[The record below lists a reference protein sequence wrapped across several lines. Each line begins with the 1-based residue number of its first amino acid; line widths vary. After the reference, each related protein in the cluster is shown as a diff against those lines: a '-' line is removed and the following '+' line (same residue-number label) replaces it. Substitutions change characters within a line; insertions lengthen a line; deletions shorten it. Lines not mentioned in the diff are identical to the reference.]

1 MQIKDSIV
9 AREAMMTSIINH
21 FGEVA
26 PMVEHNVFSWMNF
39 LSEDYDGGMWD
50 YHELSNGGFYM
61 TPPAG
66 MYKVHQ
72 KGNMFCEVI
81 SVQLSGVIA
90 TYFSLYSLSLRDY
103 EDAELYYK
111 YICLL
116 NEYIDQLDPKSR
128 KLVLSALD

>member
-1 MQIKDSIV
+1 MQTKDSIV

-81 SVQLSGVIA
+81 SAQLSGIIA

>member
-9 AREAMMTSIINH
+9 AREAMITSIINH

-81 SVQLSGVIA
+81 SARLSGVIA

>member
-39 LSEDYDGGMWD
+39 LSEDYDGRMWD

-72 KGNMFCEVI
+72 KGTMFCEVI
-81 SVQLSGVIA
+81 SAQLAGIIA

>member
-21 FGEVA
+21 FGEAA

-81 SVQLSGVIA
+81 SAKLAGIIA

-103 EDAELYYK
+103 EDAEFYYK

>member
-1 MQIKDSIV
+1 MQIEDSIV
-9 AREAMMTSIINH
+9 EHEAMMASITNH

-26 PMVEHNVFSWMNF
+26 PMVEHNVFSWMKF
-39 LSEDYDGGMWD
+39 FSEDYNGGIWD

-72 KGNMFCEVI
+72 KENGFCKVI
-81 SVQLSGVIA
+81 SAQLAGIIA

-116 NEYIDQLDPKSR
+116 NEYIDQLDQKSR
-128 KLVLSALD
+128 KLVRLALD

>member
-39 LSEDYDGGMWD
+39 LSKDYDGGMWD

-66 MYKVHQ
+66 MYKVH
-72 KGNMFCEVI
+72 
-81 SVQLSGVIA
+81 
-90 TYFSLYSLSLRDY
+90 
-103 EDAELYYK
+103 
-111 YICLL
+111 
-116 NEYIDQLDPKSR
+116 LDPKSR

>member
-9 AREAMMTSIINH
+9 AHEARMTSIISH

-26 PMVEHNVFSWMNF
+26 PMVENNVFSWMKF

-72 KGNMFCEVI
+72 KGNIVSKSYLRSF
-81 SVQLSGVIA
+81 SGIIA

-103 EDAELYYK
+103 EDRRV
-111 YICLL
+111 LL
-116 NEYIDQLDPKSR
+116 QIYLPSKRILK
-128 KLVLSALD
+128 

>member
-9 AREAMMTSIINH
+9 AHEARMTSIINN

-26 PMVEHNVFSWMNF
+26 PMVEHNVFSWMKF

-81 SVQLSGVIA
+81 SAQLAGIIA
-90 TYFSLYSLSLRDY
+90 TYFSIYSISLRDY

>member
-21 FGEVA
+21 FGEAA

-66 MYKVHQ
+66 MYKVQ
-72 KGNMFCEVI
+72 QNGNMFCEVI
-81 SVQLSGVIA
+81 SAQLAGIIA

-103 EDAELYYK
+103 EDAEFYYK

>member
-61 TPPAG
+61 TPPAE

-72 KGNMFCEVI
+72 KRKYVLRSHICAARWYNRNLFFSI
-81 SVQLSGVIA
+81 LSFA
-90 TYFSLYSLSLRDY
+90 SRLR
-103 EDAELYYK
+103 
-111 YICLL
+111 
-116 NEYIDQLDPKSR
+116 R
-128 KLVLSALD
+128 R